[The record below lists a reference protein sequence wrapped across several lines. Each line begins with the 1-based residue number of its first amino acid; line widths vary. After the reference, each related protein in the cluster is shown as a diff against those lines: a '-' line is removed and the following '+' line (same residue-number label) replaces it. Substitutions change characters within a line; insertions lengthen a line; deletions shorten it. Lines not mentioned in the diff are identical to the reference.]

1 MNACAVGEDD
11 GVEEAITKISNLS
24 DQGNVAPELALT
36 LWASANENDCIVAL
50 GHLDFSGL
58 PICHAEPIFTRAF
71 ACGHESWILIPRL
84 FTNTLKT

>member
-1 MNACAVGEDD
+1 M
-11 GVEEAITKISNLS
+11 KISYLA

-58 PICHAEPIFTRAF
+58 PICPRRTIFTCAF
-71 ACGHESWILIPRL
+71 ACSHDSWITSYDHP
-84 FTNTLKT
+84 